1 MLAGSAQAAMLAE
14 LGTVFLAFT
23 KTIQIQSIVTSDIC
37 RAELRYGQNL
47 MAHEDKR
54 RKAIDLLLHELP
66 ALPWTAAAADRYGE
80 IQAYLKRQGMPIGE
94 LDTRIAAHALAEDL
108 ILVTHNTR
116 QLEDVPGLK
125 LEDWMA

>member
-1 MLAGSAQAAMLAE
+1 MLAGSAQAVMLAE
-14 LGTVFLAFT
+14 LSAVFLAFA
-23 KTIQIQSIVTSDIC
+23 KTIQAQTIVTSVIC